1 MKLKDC
7 RIGLKVAIT
16 SASHPS
22 KTTLLAL
29 SNSEIVGHPVRA
41 KNGLYRIGVR
51 DADGDIWEV
60 PLNRVLLLEE
70 VNKARIGESI

>member
-7 RIGLKVAIT
+7 YIGAKVAIT

-29 SNSEIVGHPVRA
+29 SNSEIVGHPVRSS
-41 KNGLYRIGVR
+41 NGLYRIGVR

-70 VNKARIGESI
+70 VVKVRQGEAI